1 MTEIRCVRCG
11 QERPGVAA
19 PPFRNELGERI
30 QREICQP
37 CWGEWL
43 FRQTQLI
50 NHHGLDVRESAT
62 REFLLKNLKVF
73 LFGEEMPAG

>member
-1 MTEIRCVRCG
+1 MTEIHCVRCG

-19 PPFRNELGERI
+19 PPFRNELGERV
-30 QREICQP
+30 QREICQG
-37 CWGEWL
+37 CWSEWL

-50 NHHGLDVRESAT
+50 NHYGLDVRESAA
-62 REFLLKNLKVF
+62 REFLLKNLRAF